1 MSEQKCAHFHL
12 DHLDKRITITW
23 QTSPAQKVRFYIG
36 VIGDV
41 DDHLG
46 EVFNHWNIILKFKH
60 YSPSKLV
67 LLFATFD
74 FISD

>member
-12 DHLDKRITITW
+12 DHLDKRIANLANTPSSDDKIL
-23 QTSPAQKVRFYIG
+23 A

-46 EVFNHWNIILKFKH
+46 EVFNH
-60 YSPSKLV
+60 
-67 LLFATFD
+67 
-74 FISD
+74 

>member
-46 EVFNHWNIILKFKH
+46 EVFNHWNII
-60 YSPSKLV
+60 
-67 LLFATFD
+67 
-74 FISD
+74 